1 MARRVSLAGI
11 LAVVVCKGDVE
22 RFGQEVS
29 QQQNMNAFAP
39 IVLFTFKRPEHTRR
53 TLESLAQ
60 NPEFAESPLFIY
72 CDGARNKDESAQVQE
87 TRKLV
92 RDWPH
97 PNKTIIERDRNWGL
111 ANSVI
116 AGVTELCERFGK
128 VIVVEDDLIVS
139 PVFLNYLNAALEHYA
154 DEPMV
159 MQVSAHMFPVSI
171 QSQYDAVMLPFT
183 TSWGWATWGRAWKH
197 FDPNMSGY
205 EKLKADRALRRKF
218 DLNGAYPY
226 FRMLKRQVQGRVDS
240 WAIRWYLNVFLLDGL
255 VVFPLHSL
263 VRHDGYDDTATHAAR
278 RNQSVINEVWLGAI
292 KELPQV
298 VFNHAAFSAVTT
310 FYRADRSLFNRLK
323 RRFGFD

>member
-1 MARRVSLAGI
+1 M
-11 LAVVVCKGDVE
+11 VVAVCKSGVE
-22 RFGQEVS
+22 RLGQEVS
-29 QQQNMNAFAP
+29 QQQHMNALAP

-60 NPEFAESPLFIY
+60 NLEFAASPLFIY
-72 CDGARNKDESAQVQE
+72 CDGPRNEAEAAQVDE

-116 AGVTELCERFGK
+116 EGVSEICECFGR

-139 PVFLNYLNAALEHYA
+139 PVFLNYLNTALERYA
-154 DEPMV
+154 DEPKV

-171 QSQYDAVMLPFT
+171 QTQYDAVMLPFT
-183 TSWGWATWGRAWKH
+183 TSWGWATWDRAWKH
-197 FDPNMSGY
+197 FYPSMSGY
-205 EKLKADRALRRKF
+205 EKLKASRVLRRKF
-218 DLNGAYPY
+218 DLDGAYPY
-226 FRMLKRQVQGRVDS
+226 FRMLKRQACGKVDS

-255 VVFPLHSL
+255 VVYPLHSL
-263 VRHDGYDDTATHAAR
+263 VRHEGYDDTATHAAR
-278 RNQSVINEVWLGAI
+278 RNQSVTNEVWLGAI
-292 KELPQV
+292 NELPRV
-298 VFNHAAFSAVTT
+298 VSNHVAFSAVTT
-310 FYRADRSLFNRLK
+310 FFRSDRSLFNRLK